1 MNLYAITLA
10 LIVLILLAVSLT
22 RLGKVKTKADYLIA
36 GRSLPAFVLVFTL
49 LSSWIGSGSLLGGAE
64 NAYRHG
70 FAALWGAAGG
80 WAGLALIYF
89 IAPRARHFAQ
99 YTIPD
104 LLEARYNQTARVLGV
119 IAILFTYTAITSYQ
133 FIGGGDILH
142 LIFPALSAIQGRCL
156 IAAFV
161 ILLTAIAGMSSV
173 AYTDLAI
180 GLLATF
186 TLCIALPVLVHNFG
200 GWSAVHAAL
209 PSSHFRI
216 FGDIHPINSYVGT
229 NILPDGTRERIS
241 SAMELF
247 LPTCL
252 LMLGNQSMYQKFFSA
267 KSEKDAT
274 RAVIGWIVG
283 TVILETVIVA
293 LAVAGS
299 AIFPTG
305 EVHDHPREILAYVGL
320 HAFQPQQTVTTIPNL
335 TGPAGPA
342 IPASPASPAPANAV
356 ILSGARSAQSKDL
369 HHQEEKGVILSG
381 ARSAQSKD
389 LRSDAAAPIVITTTE
404 VLPPFTLHT
413 LQLLGALLVGA
424 IFAKIISTA
433 NNYLFSPATNLVNDI
448 FVRYIRPNAGNQ
460 QVLLVSRAMVVLL
473 GLWALY
479 QGLHTESVLKKSLY
493 AYTIYSAA
501 LTPVILAAFY
511 WRRATA
517 SAAVASIFTGTFVTV
532 FWDSAFIHHHIP
544 AILADRDAIF
554 PALVA
559 SLLCLVIVSL
569 LTPRP
574 NLAHL
579 TPFADNAQTS

>member
-22 RLGKVKTKADYLIA
+22 RLGKVKTKADYLVA

-142 LIFPALSAIQGRCL
+142 LIFPTAISAIQGRCL

-267 KSEKDAT
+267 RSERDAT
-274 RAVIGWIVG
+274 RAVAGWIVG

-320 HAFQPQQTVTTIPNL
+320 HGFSPQQTVTTIP
-335 TGPAGPA
+335 T
-342 IPASPASPAPANAV
+342 PASA
-356 ILSGARSAQSKDL
+356 
-369 HHQEEKGVILSG
+369 VILSG

-389 LRSDAAAPIVITTTE
+389 LRSDAATPIVITTTE
-404 VLPPFTLHT
+404 IRPAPVAAMLN
-413 LQLLGALLVGA
+413 LLGALLVGA

-448 FVRYIRPNAGNQ
+448 FVRYLRPNAGNRQ
-460 QVLLVSRAMVVLL
+460 TLLVSRAMVVLL

-479 QGLHTESVLKKSLY
+479 QGLHTESVLKESLY

-532 FWDSAFIHHHIP
+532 FWDSAFIHHHVP

-554 PALVA
+554 PALIA
-559 SLLCLVIVSL
+559 SLLCLILVSL

-579 TPFADNAQTS
+579 QPFAED

>member
-1 MNLYAITLA
+1 MNLYAITIA
-10 LIVLILLAVSLT
+10 LIIVTLLAVSLT
-22 RLGKVKTKADYLIA
+22 RLGKVKTRADYLVA

-49 LSSWIGSGSLLGGAE
+49 LSSWIGSGSLLAGAE

-70 FAALWGAAGG
+70 FAALWQSAGG

-104 LLEARYNQTARVLGV
+104 LLEARYNQTARILGV
-119 IAILFTYTAITSYQ
+119 VAVLFTYTAITSYQ

-142 LIFPALSAIQGRCL
+142 LIFPAISAIQGRCL

-161 ILLTAIAGMSSV
+161 ITLTAIAGMSSV

-186 TLCIALPVLVHNFG
+186 TLCLALPVLVHNFG

-209 PSSHFRI
+209 PASHFQI
-216 FGDIHPINSYVGT
+216 FGDITPIT
-229 NILPDGTRERIS
+229 
-241 SAMELF
+241 AAELF

-283 TVILETVIVA
+283 TLVLETVIVA
-293 LAVAGS
+293 LAVVGS

-305 EVHDHPREILAYVGL
+305 EVHDNPREVLAYTGL
-320 HAFQPQQTVTTIPNL
+320 HAFSPAQTVTTFTSP
-335 TGPAGPA
+335 TGATT
-342 IPASPASPAPANAV
+342 
-356 ILSGARSAQSKDL
+356 
-369 HHQEEKGVILSG
+369 
-381 ARSAQSKD
+381 
-389 LRSDAAAPIVITTTE
+389 IVTTTQI
-404 VLPPFTLHT
+404 LPPFTVHLM
-413 LQLLGALLVGA
+413 QLLGALLIGA
-424 IFAKIISTA
+424 IFAKVISTA

-448 FVRYIRPNAGNQ
+448 FVRYIRPKSGNKEI
-460 QVLLVSRAMVVLL
+460 LLVSRLIVVVL

-479 QGLHTESVLKKSLY
+479 QGLHTDSVLKKALY

-511 WRRATA
+511 SRRATA

-532 FWDSAFIHHHIP
+532 FWDTAFIHSHLPPII
-544 AILADRDAIF
+544 AERDAIF

-559 SLLCLVIVSL
+559 SLLCLVLVSL

-574 NLAHL
+574 TEDHLRAFAGSQL
-579 TPFADNAQTS
+579 TP

>member
-22 RLGKVKTKADYLIA
+22 RLGKVKTKADYLVA

-142 LIFPALSAIQGRCL
+142 LIFPSAISAIQGRCL

-267 KSEKDAT
+267 RSERDAT
-274 RAVIGWIVG
+274 RAVAGWIVG

-320 HAFQPQQTVTTIPNL
+320 HGFSPQQTVTTIP
-335 TGPAGPA
+335 T
-342 IPASPASPAPANAV
+342 PASA
-356 ILSGARSAQSKDL
+356 
-369 HHQEEKGVILSG
+369 VILSG

-389 LRSDAAAPIVITTTE
+389 LRSDAATPIVITTTE
-404 VLPPFTLHT
+404 IRPAPVAAMLN
-413 LQLLGALLVGA
+413 LLGALLVGA

-448 FVRYIRPNAGNQ
+448 FVRYLRPNAGNRQ
-460 QVLLVSRAMVVLL
+460 TLLVSRAMVVLL

-479 QGLHTESVLKKSLY
+479 QGLHTESVLKESLY

-532 FWDSAFIHHHIP
+532 FWDSAFIHHHVP

-554 PALVA
+554 PALIA
-559 SLLCLVIVSL
+559 SLLCLIIVSL

-579 TPFADNAQTS
+579 TPFAESAPT